1 MEEKIMYRYTLPHGN
16 AARIGKSPIEEVTV
30 SVGRKYFTDE
40 RGRRYEK
47 SSQTGAFHIPFH
59 PLVTTYC
66 NDFCLFETKEQAE
79 DAVRG
84 EELLKSIGYL
94 SLRKLPIRILEEIAS
109 SI

>member
-1 MEEKIMYRYTLPHGN
+1 MEEKIMYRYALPHGN
-16 AARIGKSPIEEVTV
+16 ASRMRKDPIKEVKV
-30 SVGRKYFTDE
+30 SIGRKYFTDE
-40 RGRRYEK
+40 CGRRYEK
-47 SSQTGAFHIPFH
+47 SPQTGAFHIPFH

-94 SLRKLPIRILEEIAS
+94 NLRKLPIRILEEIAS